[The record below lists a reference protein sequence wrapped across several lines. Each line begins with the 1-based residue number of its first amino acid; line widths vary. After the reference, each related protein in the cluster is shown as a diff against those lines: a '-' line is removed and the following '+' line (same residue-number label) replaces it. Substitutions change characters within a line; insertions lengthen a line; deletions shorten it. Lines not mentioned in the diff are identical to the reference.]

1 MKVND
6 ISPKF
11 YGIYCVN
18 YRHNENL
25 YKKISLWKT
34 QYTYRFMYVANGF
47 FDVCIND
54 SIQRVQCGDVLLL
67 VPGSFYQMLP
77 CGSDFSVYSISFD
90 ICNAENDKKV
100 KSGCIFADEYTP
112 ELCSG
117 IYEFEDAPFLNK
129 SGVFTGEHCKR
140 IIDNIICADN
150 TERFYDFYVCS
161 QIRSAFAEILTSP
174 TIVDSVADKIVEYI
188 RLNYDK
194 DVSATSISKEFSYH
208 PNYINK
214 LVKRKTGKC
223 MGDFI
228 RHVKIECAIGLL
240 YENDITLSKICSV
253 LGYYDYS
260 HFYKAFVA
268 ETGVTPSE
276 YKKKIS
282 SKEVINY

>member
-6 ISPKF
+6 ISPRL
-11 YGIYCVN
+11 YSIYCVN
-18 YRHNENL
+18 YRQNENL
-25 YKKISLWKT
+25 MKKISFWKT

-54 SIQRVQCGDVLLL
+54 KIQRLQCGDVLFL
-67 VPGSFYQMLP
+67 VPGGLYQMLP
-77 CGSDFSVYSISFD
+77 CSSDFLVYSISFD
-90 ICNAENDKKV
+90 MYNVKNDKL
-100 KSGCIFADEYTP
+100 SETGCVFVDEYKP
-112 ELCSG
+112 ELCPK

-129 SGVFTGEHCKR
+129 NCVFSGENCKK
-140 IIDNIICADN
+140 IIDNIICADK
-150 TERFYDFYVCS
+150 TEKFYEFYVCS
-161 QIRSAFAEILTSP
+161 QIRSAFAEMLTSH
-174 TIVDSVADKIVEYI
+174 TTADSVADKIVEYI

-194 DVSATSISKEFSYH
+194 DVSASSISKEFSYH

-223 MGDFI
+223 LVDFI
-228 RHVKIECAIGLL
+228 RHVKIEIAIGLL
-240 YENDITLSKICSV
+240 HENDITLSEICSL

-282 SKEVINY
+282 S